1 MDENDSFKYT
11 LERLRVREER
21 LSRKFTNKLQLKK
34 RISPNKIFELFKR
47 FIYLSDK
54 GKPKSPFLTE
64 KSKSKLF
71 SYSYNEIKLLNSI
84 QYSFEFSRERHYKF
98 SYNSSINEINRE
110 YPGITYMHNPTLEGL
125 SAREIN
131 NIRAIIIIM
140 QNENCFNNF
149 NPLLASKIISNNFY
163 CQDKNSD
170 NSIANNR
177 KILKVHSIKSDKNNS
192 KYTPLASDV
201 KPHIIKQYFN

>member
-11 LERLRVREER
+11 LERAKVREVR
-21 LSRKFTNKLQLKK
+21 LSRKLTNKLQLKK

-47 FIYLSDK
+47 FICLSDK
-54 GKPKSPFLTE
+54 E
-64 KSKSKLF
+64 KSKF
-71 SYSYNEIKLLNSI
+71 SLQSVDEIKLLNSI
-84 QYSFEFSRERHYKF
+84 QYSFEFCKERHHKF
-98 SYNSSINEINRE
+98 SYNSSIENISKKLT
-110 YPGITYMHNPTLEGL
+110 GFTFLKNPTLEDL
-125 SAREIN
+125 SIQDIN
-131 NIRAIIIIM
+131 NIRAIILIM

-149 NPLLASKIISNNFY
+149 NPLLASKIIANNFICSNN
-163 CQDKNSD
+163 NSD

-192 KYTPLASDV
+192 KYTPLISDV